1 MPAMRASVAVD
12 GLEIA
17 YERAGEGP
25 PLVLLHGA
33 MADGRTW
40 RPQLEG
46 LADRLTVIAWD
57 EPGAGGSADP
67 SADFGLAD
75 YADALAGL
83 IGALGFDAAH
93 VGGVSWGGV
102 VALELYR
109 RNPDRVASLILA
121 DTYAGWKGS
130 LPAAECAQRLAHAIE
145 QSRLP
150 PERFEPT
157 LPGLLAPGAPAA
169 VADDLAAIMAEAR
182 PESMRRTAAALATC
196 DQRDLLARIAAPT
209 LLIWGED
216 DVRSPLFVAEQFRA
230 AIPGARFVL
239 IPDAGHMA
247 NLEQPALF
255 NAAVGEFCA
264 EQAR

>member
-1 MPAMRASVAVD
+1 MRASVDVA

-40 RPQLEG
+40 RPQLDG
-46 LADRLTVIAWD
+46 LSDRLTVIAWD

-67 SADFGLAD
+67 SADFGLPD

-93 VGGVSWGGV
+93 VGGLSWGGV

-109 RNPDRVASLILA
+109 RDPDRVISLILA

-130 LPAAECAQRLAHAIE
+130 LPEAECAQRLAHAFE
-145 QSRLP
+145 QSELP
-150 PERFEPT
+150 PGRFEPT
-157 LPGLLAPGAPAA
+157 LPGLLKPGAPQA
-169 VADDLAAIMAEAR
+169 VADTLAAIMAEAR
-182 PESMRRTAAALATC
+182 PESMRRTAVAIATC
-196 DQRDLLARIAAPT
+196 DQRDLLARIAVPT

-216 DVRSPLFVAEQFRA
+216 DLRSPLSVAEQFHA
-230 AIPGARFVL
+230 AIPGARLVL
-239 IPDAGHMA
+239 IPEAGHMT

-255 NAAVGEFCA
+255 NDAVRDFCPRV
-264 EQAR
+264 QRWR